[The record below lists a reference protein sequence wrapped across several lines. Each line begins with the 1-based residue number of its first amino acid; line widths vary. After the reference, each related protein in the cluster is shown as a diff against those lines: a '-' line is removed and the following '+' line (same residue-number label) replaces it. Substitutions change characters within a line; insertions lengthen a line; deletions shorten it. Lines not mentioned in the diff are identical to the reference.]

1 MNDIL
6 KVKVKSKINKDV
18 KKIEDLI
25 ESQLSIKKYRE
36 CPLYEDVIDTHI
48 FGISKQLELAV
59 EVGAVSEEYSKN
71 IIENLEN
78 KIRHMYN
85 SIEKKQNSI

>member
-1 MNDIL
+1 MNSIL
-6 KVKVKSKINKDV
+6 QAKVKTKINRDV

-25 ESQLSIKKYRE
+25 EAQLSIKKYRE

-59 EVGAVSEEYSKN
+59 EVGFINEEYSRN
-71 IIENLEN
+71 ILEQLEN
-78 KIRHMYN
+78 KINSLYN
-85 SIEKKQNSI
+85 IIEEKKVN